1 MLIKQ
6 VNHEIVTLC
15 GKHCESGDAVALD
28 ASIQHPDLGD
38 IVCVFGTGAYCHSMS
53 SNYNGQ
59 PRPGIVF
66 VKDGVARLVTRR
78 ETYDDLMACDID

>member
-1 MLIKQ
+1 
-6 VNHEIVTLC
+6 
-15 GKHCESGDAVALD
+15 
-28 ASIQHPDLGD
+28 
-38 IVCVFGTGAYCHSMS
+38 MS

-59 PRPGIVF
+59 SRPGIVF